1 MAIGYEIPLGYERY
15 SSIYGRGK
23 EVIGWSLYDTLTY
36 ISGTTLSLDFFTNVR
51 ANKSLSNME
60 TAGALPA
67 PKSFLIRAPRFFVKQ
82 RPRSVA
88 VAAATNPNT
97 GALDNLVQLT
107 NQGVARLIVG
117 SKEYG
122 FVPLWMLCSG
132 GGVTGQMSQGG
143 AATGLV
149 DYATVGVP
157 DARNVWSLTKP
168 ILVESQVNFKVE
180 LIWDAPLTLAGG
192 NLDLTIALDGDMLR
206 AIQ

>member
-1 MAIGYEIPLGYERY
+1 MEIPLEYGRY

-23 EVIGWSLYDTLTY
+23 EVIGWSLYDTLPY
-36 ISGTTLSLDFFTNVR
+36 VSGTTLGLEFFTNVR

-88 VAAATNPNT
+88 AAVASNPNT
-97 GALDNLVQLT
+97 GAVDNLVQLT
-107 NQGVARLIVG
+107 NTGIARLIVG

-122 FVPLWMLCSG
+122 HVPLWMLCSG
-132 GGVTGQMSQGG
+132 GGVAGVISQGG
-143 AATGLV
+143 AGTGII
-149 DYATVGVP
+149 DYATLGTP
-157 DARNVWSLTKP
+157 DARNVWTLTKP

-180 LIWDAPLTLAGG
+180 VTWDTPITLAGG
-192 NLDLTIALDGDMLR
+192 NLDLCFALDGDMLR